1 MKRFYKQVSIK
12 QIENEYCIELDNKP
26 VKTQAGKLLQ
36 ASKDIASLLAR
47 EWEEQA
53 DVINPLV
60 MPVNQLVMTA
70 MDCLRPRH
78 ELIGHVMS
86 FIDTDLVFYRSDTE
100 PYKTK
105 QAQFWDKWIVLAEE
119 KSGAALK
126 TTSQIEALT
135 QDPVFL
141 EYLKKYLDLLDDL
154 SLTVFVSLVDETSS
168 PVLAHAMFESLAR
181 AEDIFNAVFVEDLIR
196 AEIYNEEL
204 YGAAPDQEKKRKSL
218 RLNLDAMEKLIAL
231 A

>member
-36 ASKDIASLLAR
+36 ASKDIASLLAW
-47 EWEEQA
+47 EWEEQV

-60 MPVNQLVMTA
+60 MPVNQFVMTT
-70 MDCLRPRH
+70 MDALRPRH
-78 ELIGHVMS
+78 ELIDHIMS

-105 QAQFWDKWIVLAEE
+105 QAQFWDKWIALAEE
-119 KSGAALK
+119 KCSITLK
-126 TTSQIEALT
+126 TTSRIEALT
-135 QDPVFL
+135 QDAAFS
-141 EYLKKYLDLLDDL
+141 EYLKNYLEGLDDL

-168 PVLAHAMFESLAR
+168 PVLAHAMFEKIAR
-181 AEDIFNAVFVEDLIR
+181 VEEIFEAVFVEDLIR
-196 AEIYNEEL
+196 AEIYNEDL

-218 RLNLDAMEKLIAL
+218 RLNLEAMEKLIAL
-231 A
+231 V